1 MKNIFLML
9 AAATL
14 MFCGC
19 KGNNEKV
26 EAQPVAEEGAAVYM
40 TESISP
46 EALIKIYEA
55 LGVKAEG
62 RVAVKSAPA
71 RPAATTTSSPN

>member
-14 MFCGC
+14 MFCSC
-19 KGNNEKV
+19 KENSNKV

-40 TESISP
+40 TSNISP
-46 EALIKIYEA
+46 
-55 LGVKAEG
+55 
-62 RVAVKSAPA
+62 
-71 RPAATTTSSPN
+71 